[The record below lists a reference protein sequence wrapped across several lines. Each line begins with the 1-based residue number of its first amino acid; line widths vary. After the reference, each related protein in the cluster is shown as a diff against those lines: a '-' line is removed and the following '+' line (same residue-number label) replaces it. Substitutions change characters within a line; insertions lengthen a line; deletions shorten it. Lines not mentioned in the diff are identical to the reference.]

1 MKQTLALRM
10 GQQLAMTPQ
19 LQQAIRLMQLS
30 AMELKTEVRQAIEAN
45 PMLDLVEENDE
56 EDGVDEEDEELAPD
70 TGEDPFDDGSGD
82 GAALDDAEQLAAES
96 ATGDSE
102 DAEDPAFG
110 TEAAETPGSIEEIPE
125 ELPVDVT
132 WDDVYQPPSR
142 LATAGGEEDNGFA
155 ERNSA
160 EDTLLD
166 HLLWQL
172 NLAPLSERDRAA
184 AHMVIGNIDDDGMLA
199 ASAAELVDAMDIA
212 IGVDEMEAVIKLVQ
226 TFDPPG
232 VAARDLRE
240 CLLLQL
246 DQLAPDTAFRT
257 EAIHLVRDHF
267 ALLANRDFVGLSR
280 KVRLAEHEL
289 VEAVTLI
296 RSLNPRPGGSIGGG
310 GIEYIE
316 PDVLVSKRNGRWTVE
331 LNRDSALRVRIND
344 GYAGMIRRGD
354 PSAANQYL
362 KDNLQ
367 DAKWFLKNL
376 EYRNETLLKVAGSI
390 VDRQVGFLEHGEEAM
405 RPLVLAD
412 IAAVVDRHEST
423 VSRVT
428 TRKYMETPRGIFE
441 LKYFFSSHVGTVNGG
456 EVSSTAIRALIRK
469 LTSRENPRKPL
480 SDSKIADVLKERGIR
495 VARRTVAK
503 YRESMAIP
511 PSNERRRLV

>member
-30 AMELKTEVRQAIEAN
+30 ALELKTEVQQTIEAN
-45 PMLDLVEENDE
+45 PMLDLVEEADE
-56 EDGVDEEDEELAPD
+56 GLASD
-70 TGEDPFDDGSGD
+70 TGNDPFDDD
-82 GAALDDAEQLAAES
+82 ALGNEELEADSDADDS
-96 ATGDSE
+96 DN
-102 DAEDPAFG
+102 AEDPGFEA
-110 TEAAETPGSIEEIPE
+110 EAAETPGSIEEIPE
-125 ELPVDVT
+125 DLPVDVA
-132 WDDVYQPPSR
+132 WDDVYQPPPAASSISSR
-142 LATAGGEEDNGFA
+142 EEDNGFE
-155 ERNSA
+155 ERNGA

-172 NLAPLSERDRAA
+172 NLAPLSERDRLA
-184 AHMVIGNIDDDGMLA
+184 AHMVIGNIDDDGMLV
-199 ASAAELVDAMDIA
+199 ASAPELVAAMDIA
-212 IGVDEMEAVIKLVQ
+212 YGVDEMEAVIKLVQ

-232 VAARDLRE
+232 VGARDLRE

-246 DQLAPDTAFRT
+246 DQLPPDTPGRT
-257 EAIHLVRDHF
+257 QAIDLVRNHF

-280 KVRLAEHEL
+280 KVRLGERSL
-289 VEAVTLI
+289 VEVMALI
-296 RSLNPRPGGSIGGG
+296 RSLNPRPGGSIGSG

-316 PDVLVSKRNGRWTVE
+316 PDVLVSKRNGRWSVE
-331 LNRDSALRVRIND
+331 LNRESAPRLRINA
-344 GYAGMIRRGD
+344 GYASMIRRGD
-354 PSAANQYL
+354 SSDANQYL

-376 EYRNETLLKVAGSI
+376 EYRNETLLKVAGAI
-390 VDRQVGFLEHGEEAM
+390 VDRQVGFLERGEEAM
-405 RPLVLAD
+405 QPLVLAD

-469 LTSRENPRKPL
+469 LTSQENPRKPL
-480 SDSKIADVLKERGIR
+480 SDSKIADVLKQRDIK

>member
-30 AMELKTEVRQAIEAN
+30 ALELKTEVRQTIEAN
-45 PMLDLVEENDE
+45 PMLDLVEEGDE
-56 EDGVDEEDEELAPD
+56 VPASAD
-70 TGEDPFDDGSGD
+70 GEDAFDYNGD
-82 GAALDDAEQLAAES
+82 DPTNDR
-96 ATGDSE
+96 
-102 DAEDPAFG
+102 EDPSAASDGTDLEGADVAFD
-110 TEAAETPGSIEEIPE
+110 TDAAETPGSIEEIPE
-125 ELPVDVT
+125 DLPVDVT
-132 WDDVYQPPSR
+132 WDDVYQPPRGAS
-142 LATAGGEEDNGFA
+142 GPSPEENNGFE

-184 AHMVIGNIDDDGMLA
+184 AHMVIGNIDDDGMLT
-199 ASAAELVDAMDIA
+199 ASAAELADAIDPE
-212 IGVDEMEAVIKLVQ
+212 IGFEVDEMEAVIKLVQ

-246 DQLAPDTAFRT
+246 FQLPPDTPMRT
-257 EAIHLVRDHF
+257 EAIGLVRDHF
-267 ALLANRDFVGLSR
+267 ALLAGRDFVGLAR
-280 KVRLAEHEL
+280 RVGLGEREL
-289 VEAVTLI
+289 VDVMTLI
-296 RSLNPRPGGSIGGG
+296 RSLNPRPGGSIGSG
-310 GIEYIE
+310 GIEYVE
-316 PDVLVSKRNGRWTVE
+316 PDVLVTKRNGRWTVE
-331 LNRDSALRVRIND
+331 LNRDSAPRVHIND
-344 GYAGMIRRGD
+344 SYAGMIRRGD
-354 PSAANQYL
+354 ASAANQYL

-376 EYRNETLLKVAGSI
+376 EYRNETLLKVAASI
-390 VDRQVGFLEHGEEAM
+390 VERQVGFLEHGEEAM
-405 RPLVLAD
+405 QPLVLAD
-412 IAAVVDRHEST
+412 IAGAVDRHEST

-469 LTSRENPRKPL
+469 LTSQEDPKKPL
-480 SDSKIADVLKERGIR
+480 SDSKIAAVLMERDIR

>member
-30 AMELKTEVRQAIEAN
+30 ALELKTEVRQTIEAN
-45 PMLDLVEENDE
+45 PLLDLVEEAD
-56 EDGVDEEDEELAPD
+56 DELASD
-70 TGEDPFDDGSGD
+70 TEEDPFDDRTGEEILGEEP
-82 GAALDDAEQLAAES
+82 LS
-96 ATGDSE
+96 ATIDADDSNN
-102 DAEDPAFG
+102 AEDPG
-110 TEAAETPGSIEEIPE
+110 LEAETPGSLEEIPE
-125 ELPVDVT
+125 DLPVDVT
-132 WDDVYQPPSR
+132 WDDVYQPPPTA
-142 LATAGGEEDNGFA
+142 ATASSAEEDNGFE
-155 ERNSA
+155 ERNGV

-172 NLAPLSERDRAA
+172 NLAPLSDRDRVA

-199 ASAAELVDAMDIA
+199 ASATELVDAMDIA
-212 IGVDEMEAVIKLVQ
+212 YGIDEMEAVIKLVQ

-232 VAARDLRE
+232 IAARDLRE

-246 DQLAPDTAFRT
+246 DQLAPDTPCRT
-257 EAIHLVRDHF
+257 EAIDLVRDHF

-280 KVRLAEHEL
+280 RVRLAEREL
-289 VEAVTLI
+289 VEVMALI
-296 RSLNPRPGGSIGGG
+296 RSLNPRPGASIGSG

-316 PDVLVSKRNGRWTVE
+316 PDVLVTKREGRWRVE
-331 LNRDSALRVRIND
+331 LNRESAPRVRIND

-376 EYRNETLLKVAGSI
+376 EYRNETLLRVAGAI
-390 VDRQVGFLEHGEEAM
+390 VDRQTGFLERGEEAM
-405 RPLVLAD
+405 QPLVLAD

-441 LKYFFSSHVGTVNGG
+441 L
-456 EVSSTAIRALIRK
+456 
-469 LTSRENPRKPL
+469 
-480 SDSKIADVLKERGIR
+480 
-495 VARRTVAK
+495 
-503 YRESMAIP
+503 
-511 PSNERRRLV
+511 

>member
-30 AMELKTEVRQAIEAN
+30 VLELKTEVRQTIEAN
-45 PMLDLVEENDE
+45 PMLDLVEESD
-56 EDGVDEEDEELAPD
+56 DDLASD
-70 TGEDPFDDGSGD
+70 TGEDPFDDSIGED
-82 GAALDDAEQLAAES
+82 VLDEEQLS
-96 ATGDSE
+96 ADGDTDDSGN
-102 DAEDPAFG
+102 AEDPAFA

-125 ELPVDVT
+125 DLPVDVT
-132 WDDVYQPPSR
+132 WDDVYQPPP
-142 LATAGGEEDNGFA
+142 TAASAPSPEEHNGFE

-166 HLLWQL
+166 HLRWQL
-172 NLAPLSERDRAA
+172 NLAPLSERDAAA
-184 AHMVIGNIDDDGMLA
+184 AHVVIGNIDDDGMLA
-199 ASAAELVDAMDIA
+199 ASATELVDTMDIA
-212 IGVDEMEAVIKLVQ
+212 YGVDEMEAVIKLVQ

-246 DQLAPDTAFRT
+246 DQLPPDTAFRT
-257 EAIHLVRDHF
+257 EAIDLVRDHF

-280 KVRLAEHEL
+280 KVRLAERDL
-289 VEAVTLI
+289 VEVMTLI
-296 RSLNPRPGGSIGGG
+296 RSLNPRPGGSIGSG

-316 PDVLVSKRNGRWTVE
+316 PDVLVAKRNGRWSVE
-331 LNRDSALRVRIND
+331 LNRESAPRVRIND
-344 GYAGMIRRGD
+344 GYASMIRRGD

-376 EYRNETLLKVAGSI
+376 AYRNETLLKVAGAI
-390 VDRQVGFLEHGEEAM
+390 VDRQVGFLERGEEAM
-405 RPLVLAD
+405 QPLVLAD

-469 LTSRENPRKPL
+469 LTSQENPRKPL
-480 SDSKIADVLKERGIR
+480 SDSKIAEVLKERDIR

>member
-30 AMELKTEVRQAIEAN
+30 ALELKTEVRQTIEAN
-45 PMLDLVEENDE
+45 PLLDLVED
-56 EDGVDEEDEELAPD
+56 EDELASD
-70 TGEDPFDDGSGD
+70 TGEDPFDDSIGED
-82 GAALDDAEQLAAES
+82 VLDEEQLS
-96 ATGDSE
+96 AGADI
-102 DAEDPAFG
+102 DNAEDPAFE
-110 TEAAETPGSIEEIPE
+110 TEAAETPGSIEEIPDD
-125 ELPVDVT
+125 LPVDVT
-132 WDDVYQPPSR
+132 WDDVYQPPS
-142 LATAGGEEDNGFA
+142 TAASASSPEEDNGFE
-155 ERNSA
+155 ERNGV

-172 NLAPLSERDRAA
+172 NLAPLSERDRVA

-212 IGVDEMEAVIKLVQ
+212 YGVDEMEAVIKLVQ

-246 DQLAPDTAFRT
+246 VQLPQDTAFRT
-257 EAIHLVRDHF
+257 EAIDLVRDHF
-267 ALLANRDFVGLSR
+267 PLLANRDFVGLSR
-280 KVRLAEHEL
+280 RVRLADHDL
-289 VEAVTLI
+289 VEVMTLI
-296 RSLNPRPGGSIGGG
+296 RSLNPRPGGSIGSS

-316 PDVLVSKRNGRWTVE
+316 PDVLVTKRNGRWRVE
-331 LNRDSALRVRIND
+331 LNRDSTPRVRIND
-344 GYAGMIRRGD
+344 AYAGMIRRGD

-362 KDNLQ
+362 RDNLQ

-376 EYRNETLLKVAGSI
+376 EYRNETLLKVAGAI
-390 VDRQVGFLEHGEEAM
+390 VDRQVGFLQRGEEAM
-405 RPLVLAD
+405 QPLVLAD
-412 IAAVVDRHEST
+412 IAAAVDRHEST

-469 LTSRENPRKPL
+469 LTSHENPRKPL
-480 SDSKIADVLKERGIR
+480 SDSKIAEVLKERDIK

-511 PSNERRRLV
+511 PSNERRQLV

>member
-30 AMELKTEVRQAIEAN
+30 AMELKTEVRQTIEAN
-45 PMLDLVEENDE
+45 PLLEMLDDADDELDADE
-56 EDGVDEEDEELAPD
+56 EDALGGEATDNAPADDPDPDPTANGDFEGEDAQFEDE
-70 TGEDPFDDGSGD
+70 
-82 GAALDDAEQLAAES
+82 AAD
-96 ATGDSE
+96 
-102 DAEDPAFG
+102 
-110 TEAAETPGSIEEIPE
+110 TPGAIDEIPAD
-125 ELPVDVT
+125 LPVDVT
-132 WDDVYQPPSR
+132 WDDVYQP
-142 LATAGGEEDNGFA
+142 ATAAASSPGSDDGIGLEQRAGT
-155 ERNSA
+155 

-172 NLAPLSERDRAA
+172 NLAPLSERDFAA
-184 AHMVIGNIDDDGMLA
+184 AHMVIGNIDDDGMLIA
-199 ASAAELVDAMDIA
+199 TAAELVAAMDPD
-212 IGVDEMEAVIKLVQ
+212 IGFGIDEMEAVIKLVQ
-226 TFDPPG
+226 SFDPPG

-246 DQLAPDTAFRT
+246 KQLGPNTPWRT
-257 EAIHLVRDHF
+257 EAIDLVQHHF
-267 ALLANRDFVGLSR
+267 ESLANRAFTGLAR
-280 KVRLAEHEL
+280 RVRLTEDEL
-289 VEAVTLI
+289 VDVMDLI
-296 RSLNPRPGGSIGGG
+296 RSLNPRPGGSIGAGR
-310 GIEYIE
+310 IEYVE
-316 PDVLVSKRNGRWTVE
+316 PDVHVAKRNGRWTVE
-331 LNRDSALRVRIND
+331 LNRESWPRVRINS

-354 PSAANQYL
+354 ASPDNQYL
-362 KDNLQ
+362 KTNLQ

-376 EYRNETLLKVAGSI
+376 EYRNETLLKVAASI
-390 VDRQVGFLEHGEEAM
+390 VERQVGFLERGEEAM
-405 RPLVLAD
+405 QPLVLAD
-412 IAAVVDRHEST
+412 IAAAVDRHEST

-469 LTSRENPRKPL
+469 LTSQENPRKPL
-480 SDSKIADVLKERGIR
+480 SDSKIAEVLKERDIK

-503 YRESMAIP
+503 YRESLAIP

>member
-30 AMELKTEVRQAIEAN
+30 ALELKTEVRQTIEAN
-45 PMLDLVEENDE
+45 PLLDLVEENDE
-56 EDGVDEEDEELAPD
+56 ELASD
-70 TGEDPFDDGSGD
+70 TGEDPFDDGPGD
-82 GAALDDAEQLAAES
+82 DPALDDEEQLTAEG

-102 DAEDPAFG
+102 DSEDPAFG

-125 ELPVDVT
+125 DLPVDVT
-132 WDDVYQPPSR
+132 WDDVYQPPPTS
-142 LATAGGEEDNGFA
+142 ASAPSGEEANGFE

-184 AHMVIGNIDDDGMLA
+184 AHMVIGNIDDDGMLT

-212 IGVDEMEAVIKLVQ
+212 FGVDEMEAVIKLVQ

-267 ALLANRDFVGLSR
+267 ALLANRDFVGLAR
-280 KVRLAEHEL
+280 KVRLAEREL
-289 VEAVTLI
+289 VEVMTLI

-344 GYAGMIRRGD
+344 GYASMIRRGD
-354 PSAANQYL
+354 SSAANQYL

-390 VDRQVGFLEHGEEAM
+390 VDRQVGFLERGEESM
-405 RPLVLAD
+405 QPLVLAD

-469 LTSRENPRKPL
+469 LTSQENPQKPL
-480 SDSKIADVLKERGIR
+480 SDSKIADVLKERDIQ

>member
-30 AMELKTEVRQAIEAN
+30 ALELKTEVRQTIEAN
-45 PMLDLVEENDE
+45 PLLDLVEENDE
-56 EDGVDEEDEELAPD
+56 EVLASDEA
-70 TGEDPFDDGSGD
+70 EDPFDDGAED
-82 GAALDDAEQLAAES
+82 IGASDDQELS
-96 ATGDSE
+96 ATSDASDLE
-102 DAEDPAFG
+102 DLDVAF
-110 TEAAETPGSIEEIPE
+110 EADVGEAPGSIEEIPDD
-125 ELPVDVT
+125 LPVDVT
-132 WDDVYQPPSR
+132 WDDVYQPPR
-142 LATAGGEEDNGFA
+142 AATSAPVPEEDNGFE

-160 EDTLLD
+160 DDTLFD
-166 HLLWQL
+166 HLMWQL

-184 AHMVIGNIDDDGMLA
+184 AHMVIGNIDDDGMLC
-199 ASAAELVDAMDIA
+199 ASAAELADAMDPEIKFEA
-212 IGVDEMEAVIKLVQ
+212 DEMEAVIKLVQ

-246 DQLAPDTAFRT
+246 DQLPPDTPMRT
-257 EAIHLVRDHF
+257 EAIDLVRDHF

-280 KVRLAEHEL
+280 RVRLAESEL
-289 VEAVTLI
+289 VEVMTLI
-296 RSLNPRPGGSIGGG
+296 RSLNPRPGGSIGSG
-310 GIEYIE
+310 GIEYVE
-316 PDVLVSKRNGRWTVE
+316 PDVLVTKRNGRWTVE
-331 LNRDSALRVRIND
+331 LNRDTAPRVRIND

-354 PSAANQYL
+354 SGTANQYL

-390 VDRQVGFLEHGEEAM
+390 VERQVGFLEHGEEAM
-405 RPLVLAD
+405 QPLVLAD
-412 IAAVVDRHEST
+412 IATAVDRHEST

-469 LTSRENPRKPL
+469 LTAQENPKKPL
-480 SDSKIADVLKERGIR
+480 SDSKIAAVLMERDIR

>member
-30 AMELKTEVRQAIEAN
+30 AMELKTEVRQTIEAN
-45 PMLDLVEENDE
+45 PMLDLVEEND
-56 EDGVDEEDEELAPD
+56 DDALASDEAD
-70 TGEDPFDDGSGD
+70 DPFDDVE
-82 GAALDDAEQLAAES
+82 DDADASDDQDLVANEGNDLEDLDVAYEAEV
-96 ATGDSE
+96 
-102 DAEDPAFG
+102 
-110 TEAAETPGSIEEIPE
+110 AETPGSIEEIPDD
-125 ELPVDVT
+125 LPVDVT
-132 WDDVYQPPSR
+132 WDDVYQPAR
-142 LATAGGEEDNGFA
+142 AATSAPIPEEDNGFE

-184 AHMVIGNIDDDGMLA
+184 AHMVIGNIDDDGMLT
-199 ASAAELVDAMDIA
+199 ASAAELADAMDPE
-212 IGVDEMEAVIKLVQ
+212 IGFETDEMEAVIKLVQ

-246 DQLAPDTAFRT
+246 DQLPPDTPMRT
-257 EAIHLVRDHF
+257 EAIDLVRDHF
-267 ALLANRDFVGLSR
+267 ALLADRDFVGLAR
-280 KVRLAEHEL
+280 RVRLRETEL
-289 VEAVTLI
+289 VEVMTLI
-296 RSLNPRPGGSIGGG
+296 RSLNPRPGGSIGSG
-310 GIEYIE
+310 GIEYVE
-316 PDVLVSKRNGRWTVE
+316 PDVLVTKRNGRWTVE
-331 LNRDSALRVRIND
+331 LNGDSALRVRIND

-354 PSAANQYL
+354 TSAANQYL

-390 VDRQVGFLEHGEEAM
+390 VERQVGFLEHGEEAM
-405 RPLVLAD
+405 QPLVLAD
-412 IAAVVDRHEST
+412 IATAVDRHEST

-469 LTSRENPRKPL
+469 LTSQENPRKPL
-480 SDSKIADVLKERGIR
+480 SDSKIAAVLMERDIR